1 MNKMRYNSMS
11 KNYIMK
17 LNKKKKNKERM
28 YAQYTNGNK
37 IKHFFFS
44 IILYFSRI
52 LYYTENSLIQIDAI
66 TLLIKF

>member
-1 MNKMRYNSMS
+1 
-11 KNYIMK
+11 
-17 LNKKKKNKERM
+17 M

>member
-1 MNKMRYNSMS
+1 MS

-44 IILYFSRI
+44 IIFLQNII
-52 LYYTENSLIQIDAI
+52 LYR
-66 TLLIKF
+66 KFADSD

>member
-1 MNKMRYNSMS
+1 
-11 KNYIMK
+11 
-17 LNKKKKNKERM
+17 M
-28 YAQYTNGNK
+28 YAQYTNDNK